1 MQNSGLF
8 ISLILS
14 IVLMYGESSLAA
26 SGNYSSDV
34 DLTVAMQYIDE
45 GDFGSAIN
53 ELHDELD
60 SDPDNPDILSLLG
73 FSYRNIGSYVDA
85 MEFYEWAL
93 KSEPEHKGANEYLG
107 ELYLQINQLDNARK
121 QLAILN
127 DLCFL
132 NCDEYN
138 KLKSAIEEYLQ

>member
-1 MQNSGLF
+1 MQKSGLF
-8 ISLILS
+8 ISLIMSMGLT
-14 IVLMYGESSLAA
+14 YGQSALAA

-34 DLTVAMQYIDE
+34 DLTVVMEYIDE
-45 GDFGSAIN
+45 GDFVSAID

-73 FSYRNIGSYVDA
+73 FSYRKIGSYEDA

-93 KSEPEHKGANEYLG
+93 KSEPEHKGAIEYLG
-107 ELYLQINQLDNARK
+107 ELYLQIDQLDNAKK
-121 QLAILN
+121 QLAILD

-132 NCDEYN
+132 NCDEYK
-138 KLKSAIEEYLQ
+138 KLKSAIEGYQQ